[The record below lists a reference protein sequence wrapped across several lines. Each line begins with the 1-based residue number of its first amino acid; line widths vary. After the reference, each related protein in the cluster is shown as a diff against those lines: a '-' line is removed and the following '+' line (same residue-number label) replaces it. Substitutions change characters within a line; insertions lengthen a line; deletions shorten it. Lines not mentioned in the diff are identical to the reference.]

1 MSRVRVHI
9 GETPVK
15 PGQTWDVNNTLNSPI
30 GKLTARMTYTFVGDV
45 VTDGRPSKKISFKGA
60 LSLEPLEAALVKME
74 LKHGVLEGTYLFDN
88 EKGRLVEQ
96 QSTVTMTIAINDATE
111 LKTVQ
116 TLKLGVRE

>member
-1 MSRVRVHI
+1 MQSLLPSLR
-9 GETPVK
+9 
-15 PGQTWDVNNTLNSPI
+15 LC
-30 GKLTARMTYTFVGDV
+30 YTFV
-45 VTDGRPSKKISFKGA
+45 TKG
-60 LSLEPLEAALVKME
+60 